1 MPNFQYHGR
10 DSSGKQVLGH
20 IDAPTEDLA
29 ADALIKQGVIPLSIS
44 VGGEGGKSLVNFDL
58 SQLLVRSVPLEV
70 LVIFCRQ
77 MYSLTKAG
85 VPLLRSINGL
95 AANAENKQLKNAL
108 EDVTSE
114 LTNGRNLS
122 ASMAMHPDV
131 FSPLFVSMIS
141 VGENTGRLDE
151 VLLQLSHY
159 YEQEVETRK
168 RIKSAMRY
176 PTFVIAFVIVA
187 LGILNY
193 FVIPQFSS
201 MFSRFGV
208 DLPLPTRI
216 IIGTSNFVV
225 SYWAFILAGIFGALF
240 AFRAWIATLKGRER
254 WDGFRLKMPIVGT
267 IVTRAQMA
275 RFSRTFALM
284 LKSGV
289 PLNQSIALSA
299 EAMGN
304 KYLELRLLD
313 MKSSIE
319 AGGSVSNTAINSG
332 IFTPLVI
339 QMISV
344 GEETGRIDE
353 LLLEVADFYD
363 REVDYDLKT
372 LTARIEPI
380 LLIFVSVIVLIL
392 ALGIFLPMWGML
404 DAIQGNA

>member
-1 MPNFQYHGR
+1 MPTYQYDGR
-10 DSSGKQVLGH
+10 NSDGSKATGQ
-20 IDAPTEDLA
+20 IEAATEDLA
-29 ADALIKQGVIPLSIS
+29 AEALMNKGVIPTNIS
-44 VGGEGGKSLVNFDL
+44 VGGKSFSLDFELKTLFVPT
-58 SQLLVRSVPLEV
+58 VPLEV

-77 MYSLTKAG
+77 LYSLTKAG
-85 VPLLRSINGL
+85 VPLLRSMKGL
-95 AANAENKQLKNAL
+95 TQNCANKQLKEAL
-108 EDVTSE
+108 EEVAAE

-122 ASMAMHPDV
+122 GSMQLHPKV

-141 VGENTGRLDE
+141 VGENTGRLDQA
-151 VLLQLSHY
+151 LLQLAGY

-168 RIKSAMRY
+168 RIKTAMRY
-176 PTFVIAFVIVA
+176 PTFVIGFILVA
-187 LGILNY
+187 LFILNIK
-193 FVIPQFSS
+193 VIPQFAT

-216 IIGTSNFVV
+216 LIGMSDFFVN
-225 SYWAFILAGIFGALF
+225 YWAFMIGVMVGLLF
-240 AFRAWIATLKGRER
+240 AFKAWVNTASGRER
-254 WDGFRLKMPIVGT
+254 WDLFRLRMPIVGG
-267 IVTRAQMA
+267 IVNRAQLS

-284 LKSGV
+284 LKAGV
-289 PLNQSIALSA
+289 PLNQSLALSA
-299 EAMGN
+299 EALDN
-304 KYLELRLLD
+304 KFLERRLLE
-313 MKSSIE
+313 MKAAIE
-319 AGGSVSNTAINSG
+319 AGTAISSTAINAN

-380 LLIFVSVIVLIL
+380 LLVIVAGMVLIL

-404 DAIQGNA
+404 DAMKG